1 MGEQR
6 WQLYCTIWKKPI
18 GEEED
23 RPQKQRRSRTPLAEL
38 GKLLIVDVVKFVRV
52 KWVWIFRLRKGKGA
66 CLEMLEKEEEALRR
80 N

>member
-1 MGEQR
+1 M
-6 WQLYCTIWKKPI
+6 
-18 GEEED
+18 
-23 RPQKQRRSRTPLAEL
+23 AEL
-38 GKLLIVDVVKFVRV
+38 GKLLIVDVVEFVRV